1 MKIKEKL
8 EFEMVIFDDYLDIDN
23 LDIGD
28 NVDELLESEID
39 WLDLYFFGFDL
50 LIERGVVKMK
60 KDEDFILKII
70 K

>member
-39 WLDLYFFGFDL
+39 
-50 LIERGVVKMK
+50 
-60 KDEDFILKII
+60 
-70 K
+70 

>member
-28 NVDELLESEID
+28 NVYELLESEID

>member
-8 EFEMVIFDDYLDIDN
+8 EFEMVIFDDYLDIDS

>member
-28 NVDELLESEID
+28 NVNELLESEID

>member
-8 EFEMVIFDDYLDIDN
+8 EFEMVIFDDYVDIDN